1 MMKFSTKQK
10 HRIVIALLALP
21 LLLGGCMVEVP
32 SHIIQPD
39 DMEDLLYDYHL
50 MQAMAGELNSS
61 QNHKRK
67 LYEQYV
73 FDNRLLILRSF
84 CLEIIY
90 NFNSSSSKK

>member
-67 LYEQYV
+67 LYEQYL
-73 FDNRLLILRSF
+73 RLSEQMVAVDSVGRELLK
-84 CLEIIY
+84 LKGE
-90 NFNSSSSKK
+90 